1 MKNRYRIAA
10 ACLGV
15 LLLVLLLVTGFGAHG
30 LRGDTVAVALGF
42 AKSDSPRAAALD
54 AALLEALE
62 RGHFGEELRTRLDRP
77 AYGVSLPAF
86 YADVCEVKQLDF
98 ERFAGWHRRQFG
110 GDGNADSAAGD
121 GSGNTGNI
129 NGNAGTAAG
138 DGNGNNGNT
147 DSAAGNAG
155 NNDGNTAGNLAGDD
169 TDGNAGT
176 AAADGNGNTGNTDG
190 NPETETKTAGNGN
203 RNLDTG
209 GNGNDGNLTG
219 NTGNI
224 AGNAGT
230 AAADGNGN
238 TGNTDSVAG
247 DGNGNTGNTDSAAA
261 DDDGNT
267 GNTDGNT
274 GTAAAEGTG
283 NTGNN
288 PNQSTPYSTSTGHRI
303 AGLLASPA
311 SGVDYAAAAAYC
323 QAAGGRLPW
332 AEEWEAMAVGRGGR
346 LYPWG
351 DAFDAAAWPYQDA
364 HRNAAQSC
372 GLHDAAT
379 PEGVHD
385 LANNVMEWSNGRAV
399 GGGAFQPGAHGAPAV
414 RASGRALYALS
425 AAWLPVPPQTRSH
438 HLGFRCIYGK
448 PPAKPLPWGAT
459 PAQAKIPAGDY
470 TLGMPRDLRLARIAV
485 ILPAERRREAR
496 NLLASK
502 QARRLE
508 VGRCEVSRREYRAFL
523 RNPLVRL
530 GLFANEHEPRGR
542 DYTPRN
548 WQAQSAALDLPVSG
562 VDWWSADA
570 FARWAGGRLPR
581 VEEWH
586 LIAAGADANRY
597 PWGDDYQPGNAVTG
611 DATADESGAQPCGTR
626 DQTETGVADLA
637 GNVSEWT
644 LSVTAERGDYAAWV
658 QGGNWRLPGN
668 PTTQT
673 TFGRPV
679 PLNHQSETIG
689 FRVVYD

>member
-15 LLLVLLLVTGFGAHG
+15 LLLVLLLVTGFGTHG

-42 AKSDSPRAAALD
+42 AKSDSPRAALD

-98 ERFAGWHRRQFG
+98 ERFAGWRRRQS
-110 GDGNADSAAGD
+110 GD
-121 GSGNTGNI
+121 
-129 NGNAGTAAG
+129 
-138 DGNGNNGNT
+138 
-147 DSAAGNAG
+147 
-155 NNDGNTAGNLAGDD
+155 
-169 TDGNAGT
+169 DGNAGT

-203 RNLDTG
+203 RNLNTG
-209 GNGNDGNLTG
+209 GNGNTGNLTG
-219 NTGNI
+219 NTGNTN
-224 AGNAGT
+224 GNAGT
-230 AAADGNGN
+230 AAADV
-238 TGNTDSVAG
+238 TGNA
-247 DGNGNTGNTDSAAA
+247 GNTDSAAA
-261 DDDGNT
+261 DL
-267 GNTDGNT
+267 
-274 GTAAAEGTG
+274 TG

-288 PNQSTPYSTSTGHRI
+288 PNPPTPYSTSTGHRI

-611 DATADESGAQPCGTR
+611 DAGADEPGAQPCGTR
-626 DQTETGVADLA
+626 DQTATGIADLA